1 MTPSLYHVYRGTATR
16 PTEVPALNGEER
28 QALKKTY
35 EVRYRQFARG
45 RRSIK
50 TITVP
55 APNAENAKKHFEAT
69 IQLMKYF
76 KRVQPANPATRN
88 RRIERSEPK
97 TYIDVTTPEVREME
111 QLNRK
116 VDLVGQA
123 IVAVLIPVGALAL
136 VYNIVRWLCG
146 F

>member
-1 MTPSLYHVYRGTATR
+1 M
-16 PTEVPALNGEER
+16 
-28 QALKKTY
+28 
-35 EVRYRQFARG
+35 VRRAAGVTSYY
-45 RRSIK
+45 
-50 TITVP
+50 
-55 APNAENAKKHFEAT
+55 N
-69 IQLMKYF
+69 
-76 KRVQPANPATRN
+76 RVQPANPAART

-123 IVAVLIPVGALAL
+123 IVAVLIPVGALVL
-136 VYNIVRWLCG
+136 VYSIVRWLCG